1 MERELLVRE
10 TEVKVSGL
18 LNSIRINSL
27 ADVLKYPV
35 FSGESNVAVVMD
47 LDGVLCHLGKRN
59 TWEEKMRKLRALTD
73 IYKRSDRVIHS
84 SARIRLFVQEYQDKT
99 DDLRCE
105 ELGSVKDNRLG
116 KILNPL
122 ISLVSKNSIS
132 PYPVFSAYSR
142 NSLLLLAEKANPNCR
157 VSFDIGLKK
166 NFGKNEE
173 VFDLA
178 TSSLTSGSEVVVI
191 GSSLFDR

>member
-1 MERELLVRE
+1 M
-10 TEVKVSGL
+10 
-18 LNSIRINSL
+18 
-27 ADVLKYPV
+27 
-35 FSGESNVAVVMD
+35 
-47 LDGVLCHLGKRN
+47 GKRN

-84 SARIRLFVQEYQDKT
+84 SARIRLFVQEDQDKT

-157 VSFDIGLKK
+157 VEIS
-166 NFGKNEE
+166 
-173 VFDLA
+173 
-178 TSSLTSGSEVVVI
+178 
-191 GSSLFDR
+191 